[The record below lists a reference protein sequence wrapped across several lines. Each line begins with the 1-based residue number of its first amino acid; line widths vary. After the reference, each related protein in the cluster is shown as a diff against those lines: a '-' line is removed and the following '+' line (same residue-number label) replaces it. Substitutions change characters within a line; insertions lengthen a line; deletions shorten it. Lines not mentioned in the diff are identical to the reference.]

1 MAQRHGLGHKLLADA
16 KRPRRF
22 VPHAAGGPHGAV
34 RTQEG
39 VGVEQRRRIKAGE
52 LGGVPVRH
60 GGEQQERRDE
70 DEAGA
75 A

>member
-1 MAQRHGLGHKLLADA
+1 
-16 KRPRRF
+16 
-22 VPHAAGGPHGAV
+22 
-34 RTQEG
+34 
-39 VGVEQRRRIKAGE
+39 VEQRRRIKAGE

-70 DEAGA
+70 DEEEEEAGA